1 MALPPAVDSTGTPV
15 AALSYR
21 YAGVLSKLLPEQGL
35 HRTCLALA
43 RVDQRS
49 KQPIQH
55 GVLP

>member
-1 MALPPAVDSTGTPV
+1 MGTPV

-35 HRTCLALA
+35 HWICLALA

-49 KQPIQH
+49 KPPIQH